1 MKNEFGVVM
10 KKNILRWL
18 GAVVIVALV
27 LATLYIFSS
36 PMKVQAQQP
45 TGSIPTVT
53 GTPSGVIASVRE
65 DEPKVNVRSGP
76 GYFWDPIGVL
86 LVGQSV
92 PVIGKTAA
100 GEWLLVQYPGVPG
113 GQGWV
118 FAAFMSLTRGT
129 IPIVE
134 SPPQPSPKV
143 TSTIDPTMAA
153 EFIRTPIPTRLPTYT
168 APAPISI
175 PTYQDP
181 GSAQRFAGI
190 PVGFIILILA
200 GLGIMVGVAT
210 IFQNR

>member
-1 MKNEFGVVM
+1 M
-10 KKNILRWL
+10 KKNISKWMGLMI
-18 GAVVIVALV
+18 IVAIILTTSY
-27 LATLYIFSS
+27 TLSS
-36 PMKVQAQQP
+36 AEEVHAQQP

-86 LVGQSV
+86 LLGQSV

-100 GEWLLVQYPGVPG
+100 GEWLLVEYPGVPG

-118 FAAFMSLTRGT
+118 FAAAMNLTKGT

-134 SPPQPSPKV
+134 SPPQPSPQV

-153 EFIRTPIPTRLPTYT
+153 EFIVTPIPTRLPTYT
-168 APAPISI
+168 APAPVTI
-175 PTYQDP
+175 PTYSDP
-181 GSAQRFAGI
+181 GTAQTFAGI
-190 PVGFIILILA
+190 PVGLLIILLA
-200 GLGIMVGVAT
+200 GLGIVVGVVT

>member
-1 MKNEFGVVM
+1 MNLKLFKWSGL
-10 KKNILRWL
+10 ILTAAIIL
-18 GAVVIVALV
+18 TASFV
-27 LATLYIFSS
+27 LSNPTT
-36 PMKVQAQQP
+36 VNAQQP

-113 GQGWV
+113 GEGWV
-118 FAAFMSLTRGT
+118 FAAFMNLTKGT

-143 TSTIDPTMAA
+143 TTTIDPTMAA
-153 EFIRTPIPTRLPTYT
+153 EFIVTPVPTRLPTYT
-168 APAPISI
+168 APPPINI
-175 PTYQDP
+175 PTYEDP
-181 GSAQRFAGI
+181 SQAQTFAGM
-190 PVGFIILILA
+190 PVGLVIIVLA
-200 GLGIMVGVAT
+200 GMGIVVGVVT

>member
-1 MKNEFGVVM
+1 
-10 KKNILRWL
+10 
-18 GAVVIVALV
+18 
-27 LATLYIFSS
+27 
-36 PMKVQAQQP
+36 
-45 TGSIPTVT
+45 
-53 GTPSGVIASVRE
+53 
-65 DEPKVNVRSGP
+65 
-76 GYFWDPIGVL
+76 
-86 LVGQSV
+86 
-92 PVIGKTAA
+92 
-100 GEWLLVQYPGVPG
+100 
-113 GQGWV
+113 
-118 FAAFMSLTRGT
+118 
-129 IPIVE
+129 VE

>member
-1 MKNEFGVVM
+1 MRKELIKWSGM
-10 KKNILRWL
+10 
-18 GAVVIVALV
+18 IVLMV
-27 LATLYIFSS
+27 LILATIYTLSS
-36 PMKVQAQQP
+36 PIKVQAQQP
-45 TGSIPTVT
+45 TGVIPTVT

-113 GQGWV
+113 GEGWV
-118 FAAFMSLTRGT
+118 FAAFMSLTKGT

-153 EFIRTPIPTRLPTYT
+153 EFVVTPIPTRLPTYT
-168 APAPISI
+168 APAPINI
-175 PTYQDP
+175 PTYEDP
-181 GSAQRFAGI
+181 SSAQTFAGI
-190 PVGFIILILA
+190 PVGLVIIVLA
-200 GLGIMVGVAT
+200 GLGIIVGVVT
-210 IFQNR
+210 IFQTR

>member
-1 MKNEFGVVM
+1 M
-10 KKNILRWL
+10 KKNISRWL
-18 GAVVIVALV
+18 GLMIIVAIILTTSY
-27 LATLYIFSS
+27 TLSS
-36 PMKVQAQQP
+36 AEEVQAQQP

-86 LVGQSV
+86 LLGQSV

-100 GEWLLVQYPGVPG
+100 GEWLLVEYPGVPG
-113 GQGWV
+113 GRGWV
-118 FAAFMSLTRGT
+118 FAAFMNLTKGT

-134 SPPQPSPKV
+134 SPPQPSPQV

-153 EFIRTPIPTRLPTYT
+153 EFIVTPIPTRLPTYT
-168 APAPISI
+168 APAPITI
-175 PTYQDP
+175 PTYSDP
-181 GSAQRFAGI
+181 GTAQTFAGI
-190 PVGFIILILA
+190 PVGLLIILLA
-200 GLGIMVGVAT
+200 GLGIVVGVVT

>member
-1 MKNEFGVVM
+1 M
-10 KKNILRWL
+10 KKNIFRWAGVML
-18 GAVVIVALV
+18 GVALI
-27 LATLYIFSS
+27 LATSYALSTVNE
-36 PMKVQAQQP
+36 VQAQQP

-76 GYFWDPIGVL
+76 GYFFDPIGVL
-86 LVGQSV
+86 LIGQSV
-92 PVIGKTAA
+92 PVIGKSAA
-100 GEWLLVQYPGVPG
+100 GEWLLVKYPGVPG
-113 GQGWV
+113 GEGWI
-118 FAAFMSLTRGT
+118 FAATMNLTKGT

-153 EFIRTPIPTRLPTYT
+153 EFIITPIPTRLPTYT

-175 PTYQDP
+175 PSYDDP
-181 GSAQRFAGI
+181 SSAQTFAGI
-190 PVGFIILILA
+190 PVGLIIIVLA
-200 GLGIMVGVAT
+200 GLGIVVGVVT